1 MSKTDIRYSID
12 LANPPPLSARQKAEV
27 ERLRLLKDH
36 DINLTDIPE
45 LDKSFWKNARH
56 KSMFKVMKVSTTVRL
71 DADVI
76 AWLKSYGKGYQ
87 TRINAILR
95 SAMLDD
101 KRKK

>member
-12 LANPPPLSARQKAEV
+12 LSNPPPLSEQQKVAIEQ
-27 ERLRLLKDH
+27 LRNIKDE
-36 DINLTDIPE
+36 DIDFSDIPE
-45 LDKSFWKNARH
+45 LDEKFWANARH
-56 KSMFKVMKVSTTVRL
+56 RPMFKVVKASTTVRI
-71 DADVI
+71 DSDVI

-101 KRKK
+101 KRNK

>member
-12 LANPPPLSARQKAEV
+12 LANPPPLTPKQKAVIEA
-27 ERLRLLKDH
+27 LKNMRDE
-36 DINLTDIPE
+36 DIDYSDIPQ
-45 LDKSFWKNARH
+45 LDEKFWSNARH
-56 KSMFKVMKVSTTVRL
+56 HPMFKVVKSSTTVRI

-95 SAMLDD
+95 SAMLEE